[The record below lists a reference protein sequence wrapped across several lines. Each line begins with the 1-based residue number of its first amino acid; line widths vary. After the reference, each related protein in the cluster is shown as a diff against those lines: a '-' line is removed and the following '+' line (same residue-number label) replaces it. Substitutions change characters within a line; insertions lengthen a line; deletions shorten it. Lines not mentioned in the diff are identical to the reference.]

1 MPILDS
7 VPFSQACENNK
18 LPILEVLNRH
28 LTDAQTLLEIGGGTG
43 QHAVFFA
50 RHFPGLIWQS
60 SDAPSNVE
68 ILNLRLASAKI
79 TNLPLAISLDVNQEK
94 WNCVCCDA
102 VFSANCLHII
112 SESSV
117 VNFFKGTGNLV
128 NEGGI
133 LLVYGPF
140 KYRSE
145 FTTESNARFDVWLKT
160 RDHLS
165 GIRDFEWVNELAED
179 AGFSL
184 IEDNAMPANN
194 QLLAWTKTERAVR

>member
-102 VFSANCLHII
+102 
-112 SESSV
+112 
-117 VNFFKGTGNLV
+117 
-128 NEGGI
+128 
-133 LLVYGPF
+133 
-140 KYRSE
+140 
-145 FTTESNARFDVWLKT
+145 
-160 RDHLS
+160 
-165 GIRDFEWVNELAED
+165 
-179 AGFSL
+179 
-184 IEDNAMPANN
+184 
-194 QLLAWTKTERAVR
+194 